1 MNNKKL
7 NNIRKK
13 IDILDYK
20 LLNVI
25 KNRTNLVNKVIK
37 TKRFKKQIV
46 DKARIKKVLSNI
58 KKLSKKKKMDTL
70 LTRKIWIS
78 MINSYIDYERR
89 NFKKK

>member
-1 MNNKKL
+1 MNDKKL

-20 LLNVI
+20 LLKFI
-25 KNRTNLVNKVIK
+25 KKRTALVNQVIK
-37 TKRFKKQIV
+37 TKKFKKQIV
-46 DKARIKKVLSNI
+46 DKARIQKVLSNI
-58 KKLSKKKKMDTL
+58 KKLSKKEKIDTL
-70 LTRKIWIS
+70 LTRKIWAS